1 MRRGLVLPFALVL
14 SLALAA
20 GLTELYDGLEAAL
33 GQVRLEGCTL
43 KQDYSNPGDR
53 AQQSICLAHDTQL
66 ILYLTLCT

>member
-33 GQVRLEGCTL
+33 GQVRLE
-43 KQDYSNPGDR
+43 NPAQPATAPNR
-53 AQQSICLAHDTQL
+53 AQSKH
-66 ILYLTLCT
+66 